1 MKTLVDHLA
10 QYAAY
15 HRDRR
20 NIVTHFVGIPM
31 IVLAVTVLLSRPGL
45 LLGGLWLSPA
55 TLAALLSTLFYLRLD
70 VRFGLVMGALL
81 GLCLWF
87 SAGLALGGTALWLS
101 AGLGLFVV
109 GWVIQF
115 IGHFYEGR
123 KPAFVDDL
131 SGLIIGPLF
140 VVAEA
145 AFLLGLRQEV
155 EHEVVQRAGP
165 TCIRQRGVVRE

>member
-31 IVLAVTVLLSRPGL
+31 IVLAVTVLLSRPGFSL
-45 LLGGLWLSPA
+45 AGLWLSPA
-55 TLAALLSTLFYLRLD
+55 LAVALVTTLFYLRLD
-70 VRFGLVMGALL
+70 LRFGVVMGAML
-81 GLCLWF
+81 GLCVWF
-87 SAGLALGGTALWLS
+87 GAGLAVGGTALWLS

-109 GWVIQF
+109 GWTIQF
-115 IGHFYEGR
+115 VGHFYEGR
-123 KPAFVDDL
+123 KPAFVDDIM
-131 SGLIIGPLF
+131 GLMIGPLF

-165 TCIRQRGVVRE
+165 TCIRERKTA

>member
-70 VRFGLVMGALL
+70 LRFAVVMGALL

-87 SAGLALGGTALWLS
+87 SAGLAMAGTALWLS
-101 AGLGLFVV
+101 MGLGLFVV
-109 GWVIQF
+109 GWIIQF
-115 IGHFYEGR
+115 
-123 KPAFVDDL
+123 L
-131 SGLIIGPLF
+131 SLIHI
-140 VVAEA
+140 
-145 AFLLGLRQEV
+145 
-155 EHEVVQRAGP
+155 
-165 TCIRQRGVVRE
+165 